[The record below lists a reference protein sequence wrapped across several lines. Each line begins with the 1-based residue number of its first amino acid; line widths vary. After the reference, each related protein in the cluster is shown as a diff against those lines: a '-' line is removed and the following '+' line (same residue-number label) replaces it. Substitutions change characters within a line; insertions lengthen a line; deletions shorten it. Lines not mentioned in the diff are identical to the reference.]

1 MGTTKHQ
8 TGSYEDDRS
17 DLLARLRKIEGQVR
31 GIQKMI
37 EQDTY
42 CVDVL
47 NQLSAVISASEKVA
61 LMVLEDHM
69 RGCVADA
76 VKAKDG
82 AAKIE
87 ELTSVLHKF
96 LQVGRSA
103 VSR

>member
-1 MGTTKHQ
+1 MGTGRKH
-8 TGSYEDDRS
+8 GSYEQHQA

-31 GIQKMI
+31 GIQKMVE
-37 EQDTY
+37 EQTY

-61 LMVLEDHM
+61 LLVLEDHV

-76 VKAKDG
+76 AKSKD
-82 AAKIE
+82 ASEKID
-87 ELTSVLHKF
+87 ELTSVLERF
-96 LQVGRSA
+96 LKSGRSA